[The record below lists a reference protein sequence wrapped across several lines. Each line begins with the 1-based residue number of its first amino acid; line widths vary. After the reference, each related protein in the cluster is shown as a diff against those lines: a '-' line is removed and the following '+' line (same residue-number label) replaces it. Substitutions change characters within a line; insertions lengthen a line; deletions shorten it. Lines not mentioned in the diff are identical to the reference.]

1 MAKSR
6 IEINQ
11 DSDIKRGMASKTYK
25 LPTEIITLIEQ
36 LAQEKGISQGKV
48 IAEALA
54 LYHPIKSPLPRTTP

>member
-48 IAEALA
+48 IAEA
-54 LYHPIKSPLPRTTP
+54 